1 MWIIFWS
8 VVWKIILSWLAVF
21 GGIFVWGVIQGIISG
36 FENLDDSL
44 VNYCLMLWLSFG
56 VLLVSMGVLIG
67 EIMLIIEIWN

>member
-1 MWIIFWS
+1 MWAIFWS
-8 VVWKIILSWLAVF
+8 VVWKIILSWLSVF
-21 GGIFVWGVIQGIISG
+21 GGLFVFGVIQGIISG